1 MQSPRIEVTTILFRQ
16 LIPVA
21 ICSVIGTQI
30 LMAQAAPFSRVF
42 DPTKST
48 ARFGRDLSTSG
59 LNFEQRDRFSDKDVW
74 VLDEFLPF
82 PNGVH
87 LSLSELSGEG
97 LAECLKVIHE
107 KQQTHLTLHESQPF
121 QHRDYLGS
129 KLSSGVFKPLAG
141 NEHLEFLLL
150 YGRLSPDTLDG
161 LGRLKA
167 LQQLHVRCTN
177 NLPTIWWASN
187 NRMKLQ
193 GLVGAPSLEILR
205 IESCGIDDEQFR
217 KLKSVSSLKQIY
229 IQFGLMS
236 GEGLSIVEGL
246 PNLIALILEH
256 NVLNDRGFRS
266 FSGSAS
272 LKSVYLGHN
281 ALSDRS
287 VKHLVKAGVPELGF
301 LNLHQ
306 NAVTDACVGDLAR
319 LKNLKTLVLSSTQ
332 VTGEGLEK
340 CESIEKLDLAFTRVT
355 SAGIR
360 SLATLPN
367 LKALT
372 LDHTDVT
379 DDDLKVIAEIPTL
392 EYISFTGTS
401 LSKRAIA
408 NLKEQKPSL
417 KISETYRAMQ

>member
-1 MQSPRIEVTTILFRQ
+1 
-16 LIPVA
+16 
-21 ICSVIGTQI
+21 
-30 LMAQAAPFSRVF
+30 MAQGAARAKTL
-42 DPTKST
+42 DPTEST
-48 ARFGRDLSTSG
+48 ARFGRSLLNTG
-59 LNFEQRDRFSDKDVW
+59 LNFEQRDRLSDKDVW
-74 VLDEFLPF
+74 VLDEFLPI

-87 LSLSELSGEG
+87 LSLSELSREG
-97 LAECLKVIHE
+97 LAECLKVIHK
-107 KQQTHLTLHESQPF
+107 KQQTHLSLHESRPF

-141 NEHLEFLLL
+141 NEHLKFLLL

-167 LQQLHVRCTN
+167 LEQLHVRCTN
-177 NLPTIWWASN
+177 NLPTTWWALN

-193 GLVGAPSLEILR
+193 GLAESFGLEILR

-229 IQFGLMS
+229 IEFGLMS
-236 GEGLSIVEGL
+236 GEGLSIVDGL
-246 PNLIALILEH
+246 PNLIALILQH

-266 FSGSAS
+266 FSGSDS
-272 LKSVYLGHN
+272 LKTLYLGHN

-287 VKHLVKAGVPELGF
+287 VKHLVEAGVPELDF

-306 NAVTDACVGDLAR
+306 NAVTDVCLGDLTR
-319 LKNLKTLVLSSTQ
+319 LKKLKVLVLSSTQ
-332 VTGEGLEK
+332 VTGEGIGK
-340 CESIEKLDLAFTRVT
+340 CESLEKLDLAFSPVT

-360 SLATLPN
+360 SLATLPK
-367 LKALT
+367 LKAVT
-372 LDHTDVT
+372 LDHTDIT

-401 LSKRAIA
+401 LSKLAIA
-408 NLKEQKPSL
+408 MLKEQKPDL
-417 KISETYRAMQ
+417 KISDTYRAMR